1 MTITFARSLVA
12 RKTCGVSAGKKQA
25 SPAFISKLH
34 DEVLMLHGEARN
46 FSSILRCT
54 CLVYLERQVALPVAA
69 E

>member
-1 MTITFARSLVA
+1 MPIRFLPSQLIDQIA
-12 RKTCGVSAGKKQA
+12 AGEGLTT
-25 SPAFISKLH
+25 PGFISKLH

-54 CLVYLERQVALPVAA
+54 CLVYLERAAPLAVAA